1 MAGQRGEVGQHLQYD
16 PRGQPTGTVRGPHLA
31 GEGLV
36 QLDHVEVGK
45 GESCPGQQLGDG
57 VGGPQQQLLL
67 GVLQCSVK
75 LVYFLI
81 ISDR

>member
-1 MAGQRGEVGQHLQYD
+1 MYSHTAAGDDVNSHQ
-16 PRGQPTGTVRGPHLA
+16 GPHLA

-67 GVLQCSVK
+67 GVLQCSDVK